1 MSVAKAETN
10 ADGLSELAGRYLTFI
25 LGHESYGIPVL
36 AVREIIRAIDI
47 TPVPRMP
54 TYVKGVIN
62 LRGKVLPVIDL
73 RLRFSLA
80 KAESTERTCTVVVQV
95 KQSNG
100 VTAQLGLIVDA
111 VEEVLQ
117 ITTEDLE
124 PPPDFGGNLKTDY
137 IVGMARIKDGVKT
150 LLDIDKIIAADAA
163 EKIELAA

>member
-1 MSVAKAETN
+1 MSLTTAETSFS
-10 ADGLSELAGRYLTFI
+10 GLGELAGRYLTFV
-25 LGHESYGIPVL
+25 LGRESYAIPVL
-36 AVREIIRAIDI
+36 AVREIIRATDI

-54 TYVKGVIN
+54 AHVKGVIN

-80 KAESTERTCTVVVQV
+80 RAESTERTCTVVVQV
-95 KQSNG
+95 KQVNG
-100 VTAQLGLIVDA
+100 VQSQLGLIVDA

-117 ITTEDLE
+117 IMNEDLE

-137 IVGMARIKDGVKT
+137 VVGMARIKDSVKI

-163 EKIELAA
+163 EKVELAI

>member
-10 ADGLSELAGRYLTFI
+10 ANGLNELAGRYLTFV

-54 TYVKGVIN
+54 AYVKGVIN

-80 KAESTERTCTVVVQV
+80 QAESTERTCNVVVQV
-95 KQSNG
+95 KQANG
-100 VTAQLGLIVDA
+100 VQAQMGLIVDA

-117 ITTEDLE
+117 ITIEDLE
-124 PPPDFGGNLKTDY
+124 PPPDFGSNLKTDY

-150 LLDIDKIIAADAA
+150 LLDIDKIIAADPA
-163 EKIELAA
+163 EKIELAT